1 MANRGEYLEAF
12 FGVELYKKFED
23 TISDLKNIESDLKDL
38 SHEVARLGG
47 EMEKQDR
54 IETARELRAY
64 VYEAGQQVKDVRT
77 FLDFYFTQSEEI
89 TQVILE
95 RDAYMLLH
103 QIHQWDFNDVRD
115 LRDWMHDFKHVCET
129 LGFRIGDL
137 INFEK
142 LTPYPVPEDIKRYP
156 VYAIDKHNYCLC
168 GRGAEDIKYIDEIR
182 EELEARP
189 KTLAR
194 DFQIPT
200 ARKE

>member
-115 LRDWMHDFKHVCET
+115 LRD
-129 LGFRIGDL
+129 
-137 INFEK
+137 
-142 LTPYPVPEDIKRYP
+142 
-156 VYAIDKHNYCLC
+156 
-168 GRGAEDIKYIDEIR
+168 
-182 EELEARP
+182 
-189 KTLAR
+189 
-194 DFQIPT
+194 
-200 ARKE
+200 